1 MITSFV
7 TGGSRGIGAA
17 IVRALAKHG
26 NVAFTRH
33 TSEAAARAL
42 EAEFPGGGVKAF
54 ECDVRDPE
62 ALRATA
68 EQVRARFGAP
78 SVVVNSAGI
87 ALRALFQDTTE
98 EHWRD
103 IFAVNFDAA
112 RRVTKLFLPDMISRR
127 RGAVINISSVW
138 GSVGASCEV
147 AYSASKA
154 ALEGFTRALAKEV
167 APSGVRVNA
176 VAPGVVDTDMMKG
189 YSAEDAAAIADSLP
203 LGRMA
208 TPEEIA
214 SAVDFLVMHE
224 YITGQVLTVDG
235 GFAL

>member
-68 EQVRARFGAP
+68 EAVRARFGAP

-98 EHWRD
+98 EDWRD

-112 RRVTKLFLPDMISRR
+112 RRVTRLFLPDMISRR
-127 RGAVINISSVW
+127 RG
-138 GSVGASCEV
+138 EV

-208 TPEEIA
+208 TPDEIA
-214 SAVDFLVMHE
+214 SAVDFLVTHE

>member
-87 ALRALFQDTTE
+87 ALRAPF
-98 EHWRD
+98 
-103 IFAVNFDAA
+103 
-112 RRVTKLFLPDMISRR
+112 
-127 RGAVINISSVW
+127 
-138 GSVGASCEV
+138 
-147 AYSASKA
+147 
-154 ALEGFTRALAKEV
+154 
-167 APSGVRVNA
+167 
-176 VAPGVVDTDMMKG
+176 
-189 YSAEDAAAIADSLP
+189 
-203 LGRMA
+203 
-208 TPEEIA
+208 
-214 SAVDFLVMHE
+214 
-224 YITGQVLTVDG
+224 
-235 GFAL
+235 